1 MNDLIFTLPKARFT
15 NTARFCLAIS
25 WSFKLLL
32 KLNLT
37 SEKQPVT
44 NTVKRSRLLT
54 KQSTPSSWLEAYG
67 LFLSCFT
74 TIISAIVERT
84 TEIADNHIATRRLG
98 SVPDL

>member
-25 WSFKLLL
+25 RSFKLLL

-37 SEKQPVT
+37 SEKHT
-44 NTVKRSRLLT
+44 NTVRRSRLLT

-67 LFLSCFT
+67 LFLICFT